1 MFNPYQ
7 NDLIRQKALIE
18 QQLQQSNQVPPININ
33 NQFSQL
39 PQEQSFDFN
48 GRWVSDEN
56 EARRAVNN
64 NLPLI
69 LFDREAPV
77 FYMKS
82 TDGNL
87 KKYTFKE
94 VEDKP
99 RNTEL
104 ESRVNQLDQKLDKL
118 LNALGEGERNEPT
131 IQTNGKQSD
140 TEHTRER

>member
-18 QQLQQSNQVPPININ
+18 QQLQQLNQVPPTNIN
-33 NQFSQL
+33 NQFSQM
-39 PQEQSFDFN
+39 PKEQSFDFN
-48 GRWVSDEN
+48 GRWVSNES
-56 EARRAVNN
+56 EARQAANN

-99 RNTEL
+99 KNVEL

-118 LNALGEGERNEPT
+118 LNALGEGERNESI
-131 IQTNGKQSD
+131 IQTNGKQSN